1 MDLSVHTLF
10 FSPTGGTR
18 KAASLFAH
26 SFSSHVEEHSL
37 EQPVTGFLLMISL
50 LSHFLFLPD
59 GFLLMHEKNSKQ

>member
-26 SFSSHVEEHSL
+26 SFFQSVEEHSL

-50 LSHFLFLPD
+50 LSHFLFYRTASCLAR
-59 GFLLMHEKNSKQ
+59 EKLKA

>member
-37 EQPVTGFLLMISL
+37 EQPVTGFS
-50 LSHFLFLPD
+50 SDYFVVVVLPVFT
-59 GFLLMHEKNSKQ
+59 GRLPAMHEKNSKQ

>member
-26 SFSSHVEEHSL
+26 SLSSHVEEHSL
-37 EQPVTGFLLMISL
+37 EQPVTGFSSDDFVVVALPV
-50 LSHFLFLPD
+50 LPD